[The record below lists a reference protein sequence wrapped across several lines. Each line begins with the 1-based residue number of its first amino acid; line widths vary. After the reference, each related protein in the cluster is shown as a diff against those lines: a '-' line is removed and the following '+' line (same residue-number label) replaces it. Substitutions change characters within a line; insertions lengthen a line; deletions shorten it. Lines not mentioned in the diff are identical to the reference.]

1 MCVCVFCVCAR
12 VHTRTCTHT
21 QITRVD
27 TKVDRVMP
35 SVGLMDI
42 REQLKIEWLTD
53 LPVMKEEDA
62 MFLYQVS
69 VLSYLLFPSGTG

>member
-1 MCVCVFCVCAR
+1 
-12 VHTRTCTHT
+12 
-21 QITRVD
+21 
-27 TKVDRVMP
+27 MP
-35 SVGLMDI
+35 SLGLMDI

-69 VLSYLLFPSGTG
+69 VLSYLLFPSGIG

>member
-1 MCVCVFCVCAR
+1 
-12 VHTRTCTHT
+12 
-21 QITRVD
+21 
-27 TKVDRVMP
+27 
-35 SVGLMDI
+35 MDI

-69 VLSYLLFPSGTG
+69 VLSYSYFRTIQSALCHRRRIY

>member
-1 MCVCVFCVCAR
+1 MYAHAD
-12 VHTRTCTHT
+12 HTRRH
-21 QITRVD
+21 
-27 TKVDRVMP
+27 TKVDLVMP

-69 VLSYLLFPSGTG
+69 VLSYLLFPSGLG